1 MKIFPAID
9 LKGGRVVRLTQGDYG
24 RVTQYAVEPEEA
36 ARSFVEAGAK
46 YVHIV
51 DLDGAKDGTT
61 ANLSTV
67 ARVLRDGCLFAEVGG
82 GIRDRARIEAYLA
95 AGASRVI
102 WGTAAVN
109 DRAFLEEAVKA
120 YGARVAVGVDARDG
134 RVATHGWLRT
144 SDTPA
149 VGFCATLRDAGVR
162 TVIYTDIS
170 RDGRLAGANLEV
182 YQALCTLEGLD
193 IVASGGV
200 STLEDIAALR
210 DLGLYG
216 CILGKALY
224 AGRLD
229 LGAAIATA
237 RSAKE
242 AGAC

>member
-1 MKIFPAID
+1 MLILPAID
-9 LKGGRVVRLTQGDYG
+9 LRGGRVVRLTQGDYERMTVYG
-24 RVTQYAVEPEEA
+24 DDPASTARGFEA
-36 ARSFVEAGAK
+36 AGAAWL
-46 YVHIV
+46 HMV
-51 DLDGAKDGTT
+51 DLDGAKDGNPQNR
-61 ANLSTV
+61 AVIAQVCGGGLKV
-67 ARVLRDGCLFAEVGG
+67 EVGG
-82 GIRDRARIEAYLA
+82 GMRSERDVQDTLA
-95 AGASRVI
+95 LGVSRVI
-102 WGTAAVN
+102 LGTLALTDFALLKRLVA
-109 DRAFLEEAVKA
+109 R
-120 YGARVAVGVDARDG
+120 YGERIAVGVDARDG
-134 RVATHGWLRT
+134 CVATHGWLRT

-229 LGAAIATA
+229 LGAAIAMA

>member
-1 MKIFPAID
+1 MLILPAID
-9 LKGGRVVRLTQGDYG
+9 LRGGRVVRLTQGDYERMTVYG
-24 RVTQYAVEPEEA
+24 DDPASTARGFEA
-36 ARSFVEAGAK
+36 AGAAWL
-46 YVHIV
+46 HMV
-51 DLDGAKDGTT
+51 DLDGAKDGNPQNR
-61 ANLSTV
+61 AVIAQVCGGGLKV
-67 ARVLRDGCLFAEVGG
+67 EVGG
-82 GIRDRARIEAYLA
+82 GMRSERDVQDTLA
-95 AGASRVI
+95 LGVSRVI
-102 WGTAAVN
+102 LGTLALTDFALLKRLVA
-109 DRAFLEEAVKA
+109 R
-120 YGARVAVGVDARDG
+120 YGERIAVGVGARDG
-134 RVATHGWLRT
+134 REATHGWLRT

-229 LGAAIATA
+229 LGAASATA

>member
-1 MKIFPAID
+1 M
-9 LKGGRVVRLTQGDYG
+9 
-24 RVTQYAVEPEEA
+24 
-36 ARSFVEAGAK
+36 
-46 YVHIV
+46 
-51 DLDGAKDGTT
+51 
-61 ANLSTV
+61 
-67 ARVLRDGCLFAEVGG
+67 
-82 GIRDRARIEAYLA
+82 
-95 AGASRVI
+95 
-102 WGTAAVN
+102 
-109 DRAFLEEAVKA
+109 
-120 YGARVAVGVDARDG
+120 
-134 RVATHGWLRT
+134 
-144 SDTPA
+144 
-149 VGFCATLRDAGVR
+149 R